1 MYVQCYAIFE
11 AHRNSL
17 VPQSILTMI
26 PVMTSF
32 LPAANPHLY
41 MPTFFRLWEAFNSS
55 IIDDRLLDTCGM
67 LSEEFVA
74 SKSGDAGETAAEY
87 KDVGIWSEAE
97 WTLLIG
103 KALNSM
109 SKQFKAHIEELSVDR
124 FLDVPVGA
132 VKVSSEMVLLG
143 QSSDKIVR
151 VQAQLLSMQI
161 LWAIASH

>member
-11 AHRNSL
+11 AHMNSL

-87 KDVGIWSEAE
+87 KDVGIWTEAE
-97 WTLLIG
+97 
-103 KALNSM
+103 
-109 SKQFKAHIEELSVDR
+109 
-124 FLDVPVGA
+124 
-132 VKVSSEMVLLG
+132 
-143 QSSDKIVR
+143 
-151 VQAQLLSMQI
+151 
-161 LWAIASH
+161 